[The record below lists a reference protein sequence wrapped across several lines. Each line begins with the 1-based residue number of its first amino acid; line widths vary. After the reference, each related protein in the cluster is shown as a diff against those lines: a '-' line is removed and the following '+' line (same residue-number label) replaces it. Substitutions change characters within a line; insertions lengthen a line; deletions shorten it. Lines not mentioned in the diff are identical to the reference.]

1 MYQGT
6 LSPTTTQEDWK
17 LIVEIDDED
26 AGEPLDLM
34 DATVVF
40 EVRDPKSRGIVL
52 SATTS
57 NGKILIVDTGVFQ
70 ILFARPEMQALAA
83 QIYEVGCILTING
96 ETKQYIIGTVPI
108 LDGVVTQ

>member
-26 AGEPLDLM
+26 TGEALDLTG
-34 DATVVF
+34 ATIVF

-52 SATTS
+52 SATS
-57 NGKILIVDTGVFQ
+57 NNGKILMLDTGIFRV
-70 ILFARPEMQALAA
+70 LFVRSEMLGLAA
-83 QIYEVGCILTING
+83 QNYEVGCVLTING
-96 ETKQYIIGTVPI
+96 ETKQYIIGTVPV

>member
-26 AGEPLDLM
+26 TGEALDLTG
-34 DATVVF
+34 ATIVF

-52 SATTS
+52 SATS
-57 NGKILIVDTGVFQ
+57 NNGKILILDTSIFQ
-70 ILFARPEMQALAA
+70 VLFVRSEMLGLVA
-83 QIYEVGCILTING
+83 QNYEVGCVLTVNG
-96 ETKQYIIGTVPI
+96 ETKQYIIGSVPV

>member
-6 LSPTTTQEDWK
+6 LSPTAMQEDWK

-26 AGEPLDLM
+26 TGEALDLTG
-34 DATVVF
+34 ATIVF

-52 SATTS
+52 SATSS
-57 NGKILIVDTGVFQ
+57 NGKISIIDTGVFQ
-70 ILFARPEMQALAA
+70 VLFARSEMQGVAA
-83 QIYEVGCILTING
+83 QNYDVGCILTING
-96 ETKQYIIGTVPI
+96 ETKQYIIGTVPV